1 MGGDQVGL
9 DVSRDMV
16 GGRGR
21 LFLGGLHG
29 LTAKLLD
36 YVDDHVEVDHSA
48 IAGLGKC
55 HKQKDPGSML
65 VLYKKNSLLGDREST
80 S

>member
-36 YVDDHVEVDHSA
+36 DVDDHVEVDHSA

-55 HKQKDPGSML
+55 HKPGFNASGPVADPGFV
-65 VLYKKNSLLGDREST
+65 VLISYN
-80 S
+80 